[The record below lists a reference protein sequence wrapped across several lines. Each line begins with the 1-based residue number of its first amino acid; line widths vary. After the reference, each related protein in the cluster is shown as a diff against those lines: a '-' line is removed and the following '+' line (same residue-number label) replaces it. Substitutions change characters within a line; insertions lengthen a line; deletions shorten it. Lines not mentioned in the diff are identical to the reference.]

1 MKKKTGIIMFQGTG
15 SGVGK
20 SVLAA
25 GFCRLLKNRGLRV
38 LPFKAQNMA
47 LNSGVTPEGL
57 EMGRAQIVQAEACGV
72 FPDVRMN
79 PVLLKPQGSG
89 VSQLI
94 RMGKVVRNCSAREY
108 YTMAEENFRIAKEA
122 FDSLKSEADWIV
134 MEGAGSPAEINLQ
147 ATDIVNMRMAEY
159 AGAKVILIGDIDRG
173 GVFAWLKGTYDLI
186 QTRHR
191 PLLHGMLINKFRGDV
206 SLLEPGIK
214 QFNQIVPLPVLGVI
228 PWREM
233 KLEDEDSQNLQSKIV
248 PDAKLEIAIIRLP
261 YISNFTD
268 FDPLKQISGISVRF
282 VNSVPELE
290 SADLIIIPGS
300 KNTLYDL
307 RFLHQKGFAEK
318 LKQIC
323 GRTWILGICGGFQMI
338 GEKVDDPENMESSRK
353 SGKFD
358 PAEKNDTTGKSDSV
372 VKSGSGD
379 CESGLGLLPMKTV
392 LAGNKKLVRRE
403 YQGQNWL
410 AGLNWTGYEIHLG
423 QTKFHENPQEPFVEA
438 EFPEAHEASLGVIE
452 RKRKIIGTYIHG
464 WLESPEVIQKLFAL
478 LTSETFDIPFS
489 FQETKEREMDELALF
504 LEEHCEV
511 EKILR
516 N

>member
-1 MKKKTGIIMFQGTG
+1 MPNILMFQGTG

-25 GFCRLLKNRGLRV
+25 GFCRLLKNRGFRV

-79 PVLLKPQGSG
+79 PILLKPQGSG

-94 RMGKVVRNCSAREY
+94 SMGKVVRNCSAREY
-108 YTMAEENFRIAKEA
+108 YTMAEENFRIAKQA
-122 FDSLKSEADWIV
+122 FDSLKTEADWIV

-159 AGAKVILIGDIDRG
+159 AEAKVMLIGDIDRG

-186 QTRHR
+186 QAQHR
-191 PLLHGMLINKFRGDV
+191 SLLQGMLINKFRGDV
-206 SLLEPGIK
+206 SLLEPGIE
-214 QFNQIVPLPVLGVI
+214 QFNQIVPVPVLGVI

-233 KLEDEDSQNLQSKIV
+233 LLEDEDSQNLQSKID
-248 PDAKLEIAIIRLP
+248 PEAKLDVAIIRLP
-261 YISNFTD
+261 HISNFTD

-282 VNSVPELE
+282 VTSVPDLE
-290 SADLIIIPGS
+290 SADLIILPGS
-300 KNTLYDL
+300 KNTLFDL
-307 RFLHQKGFAEK
+307 RYLHEKGFAEK
-318 LKQIC
+318 LNQLS
-323 GRTWILGICGGFQMI
+323 GRTWILGICGGFQML
-338 GEKVDDPENMESSRK
+338 GEAVEDPNNMESSGA
-353 SGKFD
+353 SGE
-358 PAEKNDTTGKSDSV
+358 AETSGTG
-372 VKSGSGD
+372 G
-379 CESGLGLLPMKTV
+379 CESGLGLLPMTTV
-392 LAGNKKLVRRE
+392 LEGDKKLVRRR
-403 YQGQNWL
+403 YKGINWL
-410 AGLNWTGYEIHLG
+410 NGLDWSGYEIHLG
-423 QTKFHENPQEPFVEA
+423 RTEFHKNPQESFVTEEVTA
-438 EFPEAHEASLGVIE
+438 ANDSSLGVID
-452 RKRKIIGTYIHG
+452 RKQKIIGTYIHG
-464 WLESPEVIQKLFAL
+464 WLESPEVTQKLLAL
-478 LTSETFDIPFS
+478 LTAETFDIPLS

-511 EKILR
+511 EKILA

>member
-1 MKKKTGIIMFQGTG
+1 MPNILMFQGTG

-25 GFCRLLKNRGLRV
+25 GFCRLLKNRGFRV

-79 PVLLKPQGSG
+79 PILLKPQGSG

-108 YTMAEENFRIAKEA
+108 YTMAEENFRIAKQA
-122 FDSLKSEADWIV
+122 FDSLKTEADWIV

-159 AGAKVILIGDIDRG
+159 AGAKVILVGDIDRG

-186 QTRHR
+186 QAQHR
-191 PLLHGMLINKFRGDV
+191 SLLHGMLINKFRGDV
-206 SLLEPGIK
+206 SLLEPGIE
-214 QFNQIVPLPVLGVI
+214 QFNEIVPVPVLGVI

-233 KLEDEDSQNLQSKIV
+233 LLEDEDSQNLQSKID
-248 PDAKLEIAIIRLP
+248 PEAKLDVAIIRLP
-261 YISNFTD
+261 HISNFTD

-282 VNSVPELE
+282 VTSVQDLE
-290 SADLIIIPGS
+290 SADLIILPGS
-300 KNTLYDL
+300 KNTLFDL
-307 RFLHQKGFAEK
+307 RYLHEKGFAEK
-318 LKQIC
+318 LNQLS
-323 GRTWILGICGGFQMI
+323 GRTWILGICGGFQML
-338 GEKVDDPENMESSRK
+338 GEAVEDPNNMESSGA
-353 SGKFD
+353 SGE
-358 PAEKNDTTGKSDSV
+358 AETSGTG
-372 VKSGSGD
+372 G
-379 CESGLGLLPMKTV
+379 CESGLGLLPMTTV
-392 LAGNKKLVRRE
+392 LEGDKKLVRRR
-403 YQGQNWL
+403 YKGINWL
-410 AGLNWTGYEIHLG
+410 NGLDWSGYEIHLG
-423 QTKFHENPQEPFVEA
+423 RTEFHKNPQESFVTEEVTA
-438 EFPEAHEASLGVIE
+438 ANDSSLGVID
-452 RKRKIIGTYIHG
+452 RKQKIIGTYIHG
-464 WLESPEVIQKLFAL
+464 WLESPEVTQKLLAL
-478 LTSETFDIPFS
+478 LTAETFDIPLS

-511 EKILR
+511 EKILA

>member
-1 MKKKTGIIMFQGTG
+1 MPNILMFQGTG

-25 GFCRLLKNRGLRV
+25 GFCRLLKNRGFRV

-79 PVLLKPQGSG
+79 PILLKPQDSG

-108 YTMAEENFRIAKEA
+108 YTMAEENFRIAKQA
-122 FDSLKSEADWIV
+122 FDSLKTEADWIV

-159 AGAKVILIGDIDRG
+159 AGAKVILVGDIDRG

-186 QTRHR
+186 QAQHR
-191 PLLHGMLINKFRGDV
+191 SLLHGMLINKFRGDV
-206 SLLEPGIK
+206 SLLEPGIE
-214 QFNQIVPLPVLGVI
+214 QFNEIVPVPVLGVI

-233 KLEDEDSQNLQSKIV
+233 LLEDEDSQNLQSKID
-248 PDAKLEIAIIRLP
+248 PEAKLDVAIIRLP
-261 YISNFTD
+261 HISNFTD

-282 VNSVPELE
+282 VTSVPDLE
-290 SADLIIIPGS
+290 SADLIILPGS
-300 KNTLYDL
+300 KNTLFDL
-307 RFLHQKGFAEK
+307 RFLNEKGFAEK
-318 LKQIC
+318 LNQLS
-323 GRTWILGICGGFQMI
+323 GRTWILGICGGFQML
-338 GEKVDDPENMESSRK
+338 GEAVEDPNNMESSGA
-353 SGKFD
+353 SGE
-358 PAEKNDTTGKSDSV
+358 AETSGTG
-372 VKSGSGD
+372 G
-379 CESGLGLLPMKTV
+379 CESGLGLLPMTTV
-392 LAGNKKLVRRE
+392 LEGDKKLVRRR
-403 YQGQNWL
+403 YKGINWL
-410 AGLNWTGYEIHLG
+410 NGLDWSGYEIHLG
-423 QTKFHENPQEPFVEA
+423 RTEFHKNPQESIVTEEVTA
-438 EFPEAHEASLGVIE
+438 ANDSSLGVID
-452 RKRKIIGTYIHG
+452 RKQKIIGTYIHG
-464 WLESPEVIQKLFAL
+464 WLESPEVTKKLLAL
-478 LTSETFDIPFS
+478 LTAETFDIPLS

-511 EKILR
+511 EKILA

>member
-1 MKKKTGIIMFQGTG
+1 
-15 SGVGK
+15 
-20 SVLAA
+20 
-25 GFCRLLKNRGLRV
+25 
-38 LPFKAQNMA
+38 
-47 LNSGVTPEGL
+47 
-57 EMGRAQIVQAEACGV
+57 
-72 FPDVRMN
+72 VRT
-79 PVLLKPQGSG
+79 
-89 VSQLI
+89 
-94 RMGKVVRNCSAREY
+94 CSAREY

-122 FDSLKSEADWIV
+122 FDSLKTEADWIV

-186 QTRHR
+186 QAQHR

-206 SLLEPGIK
+206 SLLQPGIE
-214 QFNQIVPLPVLGVI
+214 QFKQIVPVPVMGVI

-248 PDAKLEIAIIRLP
+248 PDAKLEVAIIRLP

-268 FDPLKQISGISVRF
+268 FDPLKQLSGISVRF
-282 VNSVPELE
+282 VNSVAELE
-290 SADLIIIPGS
+290 SAELIIIPGS

-318 LKQIC
+318 LKQLS
-323 GRTWILGICGGFQMI
+323 GHTWILGICGGFQML
-338 GEKVDDPENMESSRK
+338 GEKVDDPENMESSGK
-353 SGKFD
+353 SG
-358 PAEKNDTTGKSDSV
+358 TGDS
-372 VKSGSGD
+372 
-379 CESGLGLLPMKTV
+379 EYGLGLLPMKTV
-392 LAGNKKLVRRE
+392 LAGDKKLVRRE

-423 QTKFHENPQEPFVEA
+423 QTEFHDNPQEPFVV
-438 EFPEAHEASLGVIE
+438 PEVPELHKAALGVIE

-464 WLESPEVIQKLFAL
+464 WLESPEIIQKLFAL
-478 LTSETFDIPFS
+478 LSSETFDIPFS
-489 FQETKEREMDELALF
+489 FQENKEREMDELALF
-504 LEEHCEV
+504 LEEHCDV
-511 EKILR
+511 EKILQ

>member
-1 MKKKTGIIMFQGTG
+1 MPNILMFQGTG

-25 GFCRLLKNRGLRV
+25 GFCRLLKNRGFRV

-79 PVLLKPQGSG
+79 PILLKPQGSG

-94 RMGKVVRNCSAREY
+94 SMGKVVRNCSAREY
-108 YTMAEENFRIAKEA
+108 YTMAEENFRIAKQA
-122 FDSLKSEADWIV
+122 FDSLKTEADWIV

-159 AGAKVILIGDIDRG
+159 AGAKVILVGDIDRG

-186 QTRHR
+186 QAQHR
-191 PLLHGMLINKFRGDV
+191 SLLQGMLINKFRGDV
-206 SLLEPGIK
+206 SLLESGIE
-214 QFNQIVPLPVLGVI
+214 QFNQIVPVPVLGVI

-233 KLEDEDSQNLQSKIV
+233 LLEDEDSQNLQSKID
-248 PDAKLEIAIIRLP
+248 PEAKLDVAIIRLP
-261 YISNFTD
+261 HISNFTD

-282 VNSVPELE
+282 VNRIPDLE
-290 SADLIIIPGS
+290 SADLIILPGS
-300 KNTLYDL
+300 KNTLFDL
-307 RFLHQKGFAEK
+307 RFLHEKGFAEK
-318 LKQIC
+318 LNQLS
-323 GRTWILGICGGFQMI
+323 GRTWILGICGGFQML
-338 GEKVDDPENMESSRK
+338 GEAVEDPNNMESSGA
-353 SGKFD
+353 SGE
-358 PAEKNDTTGKSDSV
+358 AETSGTG
-372 VKSGSGD
+372 G
-379 CESGLGLLPMKTV
+379 CESGLGLLPMTTV
-392 LAGNKKLVRRE
+392 LEGDKKLVRRR
-403 YQGQNWL
+403 YKGINWL
-410 AGLNWTGYEIHLG
+410 NGLDWSGYEIHLG
-423 QTKFHENPQEPFVEA
+423 CTEFHKNQQESFVTEEVTTA
-438 EFPEAHEASLGVIE
+438 NDSSLGVID
-452 RKRKIIGTYIHG
+452 RKQKIIGTYIHG
-464 WLESPEVIQKLFAL
+464 LLESPEVTQKLLAL
-478 LTSETFDIPFS
+478 LTAETFDIPLS

-511 EKILR
+511 EKILA

>member
-1 MKKKTGIIMFQGTG
+1 MPNILMFQGTG

-25 GFCRLLKNRGLRV
+25 GFCRLLKNRGFRV

-79 PVLLKPQGSG
+79 PILLKPQGSG

-108 YTMAEENFRIAKEA
+108 YTMAEENFRIAKQA
-122 FDSLKSEADWIV
+122 FDSLKTEADWIV

-159 AGAKVILIGDIDRG
+159 AGAKVILVGDIDRG

-186 QTRHR
+186 QAQHR
-191 PLLHGMLINKFRGDV
+191 SLLQGMLINKFRGDV
-206 SLLEPGIK
+206 SLLESGIE
-214 QFNQIVPLPVLGVI
+214 QFNEIVPVPVLGVI

-233 KLEDEDSQNLQSKIV
+233 LLEDEDSQNLQSKID
-248 PDAKLEIAIIRLP
+248 PEAKLDVAIIRLP
-261 YISNFTD
+261 HISNFTD

-282 VNSVPELE
+282 VTSVPDLE
-290 SADLIIIPGS
+290 SADLIILPGS
-300 KNTLYDL
+300 KNTLFDL
-307 RFLHQKGFAEK
+307 RYLHEKGFAEK
-318 LKQIC
+318 LNQLS
-323 GRTWILGICGGFQMI
+323 GRTWILGICGGFQML
-338 GEKVDDPENMESSRK
+338 GEAVEDPNNMESSGA
-353 SGKFD
+353 SGE
-358 PAEKNDTTGKSDSV
+358 AESSGTG
-372 VKSGSGD
+372 G
-379 CESGLGLLPMKTV
+379 CESGLGLLPMTTV
-392 LAGNKKLVRRE
+392 LEGDKKLVRRR
-403 YQGQNWL
+403 YKGINWL
-410 AGLNWTGYEIHLG
+410 NGLDWSGYEIHLG
-423 QTKFHENPQEPFVEA
+423 RTEFHKNPQESFVTEEVTA
-438 EFPEAHEASLGVIE
+438 ANDSSLGVID
-452 RKRKIIGTYIHG
+452 RKQKIIGTYIHG
-464 WLESPEVIQKLFAL
+464 WLESPEVTQKLLAL
-478 LTSETFDIPFS
+478 LTAETFDIPLS

-511 EKILR
+511 EKILA

>member
-1 MKKKTGIIMFQGTG
+1 MPNILMFQGTG

-25 GFCRLLKNRGLRV
+25 GFCRLLKNRGFRV

-57 EMGRAQIVQAEACGV
+57 EMGRAQIVQAEACSV

-79 PVLLKPQGSG
+79 PILLKPQGYG

-108 YTMAEENFRIAKEA
+108 YTMAEENFRIAKQA
-122 FDSLKSEADWIV
+122 FDSLKTEADWIV

-159 AGAKVILIGDIDRG
+159 AGAKVILVGDIDRG

-186 QTRHR
+186 QAQHR
-191 PLLHGMLINKFRGDV
+191 SLLHGMLINKFRGDV
-206 SLLEPGIK
+206 SLLESGIE
-214 QFNQIVPLPVLGVI
+214 QFNEIVPVPVLGVI

-233 KLEDEDSQNLQSKIV
+233 LLEDEDSQNLQSKID
-248 PDAKLEIAIIRLP
+248 PEAKLDVAIIRLP
-261 YISNFTD
+261 HISNFTD

-282 VNSVPELE
+282 VTSVPDLE
-290 SADLIIIPGS
+290 SADLIILPGS
-300 KNTLYDL
+300 KNTLFDL
-307 RFLHQKGFAEK
+307 RFLNEKGFAEK
-318 LKQIC
+318 LNQLS
-323 GRTWILGICGGFQMI
+323 GRTWILGICGGFQML
-338 GEKVDDPENMESSRK
+338 GEAVEDPNNMESSGA
-353 SGKFD
+353 SGE
-358 PAEKNDTTGKSDSV
+358 AETSGTG
-372 VKSGSGD
+372 G
-379 CESGLGLLPMKTV
+379 CESGLGLLPMTTV
-392 LAGNKKLVRRE
+392 LEGDKKLVRRR
-403 YQGQNWL
+403 YKGINWL
-410 AGLNWTGYEIHLG
+410 NGLDWSGYEIHLG
-423 QTKFHENPQEPFVEA
+423 RTEFHKNPKESFVTEEVTA
-438 EFPEAHEASLGVIE
+438 ANDSSLGVID
-452 RKRKIIGTYIHG
+452 RKQKIIGTYIHG
-464 WLESPEVIQKLFAL
+464 WLESPEVTKKLLAL
-478 LTSETFDIPFS
+478 LTAETFDIPLS

-511 EKILR
+511 EKILA

>member
-1 MKKKTGIIMFQGTG
+1 MPNILMFQGTG

-25 GFCRLLKNRGLRV
+25 GFCRLLKNRGFRV

-79 PVLLKPQGSG
+79 PILLKPQGSG

-94 RMGKVVRNCSAREY
+94 CMGKVVSTCSAREY
-108 YTMAEENFRIAKEA
+108 YTLAEDNFRIAKQA
-122 FDSLKSEADWIV
+122 FDSLKTEADWIV

-159 AGAKVILIGDIDRG
+159 AGAKVILVGDIDRG

-186 QTRHR
+186 QAQHR
-191 PLLHGMLINKFRGDV
+191 SLLHGMLINKFRGDV
-206 SLLEPGIK
+206 SLLEPGIE
-214 QFNQIVPLPVLGVI
+214 QFNQIVPVPVLGVI

-233 KLEDEDSQNLQSKIV
+233 LLEDEDSQNLQSKID
-248 PDAKLEIAIIRLP
+248 PEAKLDVAIIRLP
-261 YISNFTD
+261 HISNFTD

-282 VNSVPELE
+282 VTSVPDLE
-290 SADLIIIPGS
+290 SADLIILPGS
-300 KNTLYDL
+300 KNTLFDL
-307 RFLHQKGFAEK
+307 RYLHEKGFAEK
-318 LKQIC
+318 LNQLS
-323 GRTWILGICGGFQMI
+323 GRTWILGICGGFQML
-338 GEKVDDPENMESSRK
+338 GEAVEDPNNMESSGA
-353 SGKFD
+353 SGE
-358 PAEKNDTTGKSDSV
+358 AETSGTG
-372 VKSGSGD
+372 G
-379 CESGLGLLPMKTV
+379 CESGLGLLPMTTV
-392 LAGNKKLVRRE
+392 LEGDKKLVRRR
-403 YQGQNWL
+403 YKGINWL
-410 AGLNWTGYEIHLG
+410 NGLDWSGYEIHLG
-423 QTKFHENPQEPFVEA
+423 RTEFHKNPQESFVTEEVTA
-438 EFPEAHEASLGVIE
+438 ANDSSLGVID
-452 RKRKIIGTYIHG
+452 RKQKIIGTYIHG
-464 WLESPEVIQKLFAL
+464 LLESPEVTQKLLAL
-478 LTSETFDIPFS
+478 LTAETFDIPLS

-511 EKILR
+511 EKILA

>member
-1 MKKKTGIIMFQGTG
+1 MPNILMFQGTG

-25 GFCRLLKNRGLRV
+25 GFCRLLKNRGFRV

-57 EMGRAQIVQAEACGV
+57 EMGRAQIVQAEACSV

-79 PVLLKPQGSG
+79 PILLKPQGSG

-108 YTMAEENFRIAKEA
+108 YTMAEENFRIAKQA
-122 FDSLKSEADWIV
+122 FDSLKTEADWIV

-159 AGAKVILIGDIDRG
+159 AGAKVILVGDIDRG

-186 QTRHR
+186 QAQHR
-191 PLLHGMLINKFRGDV
+191 SLLHGMLINKFRGDV
-206 SLLEPGIK
+206 SLLEPGIE
-214 QFNQIVPLPVLGVI
+214 QFNEIVPVPVLGVI

-233 KLEDEDSQNLQSKIV
+233 LLEDEDSQNLQSKID
-248 PDAKLEIAIIRLP
+248 PEAKLDVAIIRLP
-261 YISNFTD
+261 HISNFTD

-282 VNSVPELE
+282 VTSVQDLE
-290 SADLIIIPGS
+290 SADLIILPGS
-300 KNTLYDL
+300 KNTLFDL
-307 RFLHQKGFAEK
+307 RYLHEKGFAEK
-318 LKQIC
+318 LNQLS
-323 GRTWILGICGGFQMI
+323 GRTWILGICGGFQML
-338 GEKVDDPENMESSRK
+338 GEAVEDPNNMESSGESDEAEM
-353 SGKFD
+353 SG
-358 PAEKNDTTGKSDSV
+358 TG
-372 VKSGSGD
+372 G
-379 CESGLGLLPMKTV
+379 CESGLGLLPMTTV
-392 LAGNKKLVRRE
+392 LEGDKKLVRRR
-403 YQGQNWL
+403 YKGINWL
-410 AGLNWTGYEIHLG
+410 NGLDWSGYEIHLG
-423 QTKFHENPQEPFVEA
+423 RTEFHKNQQESIVIEEVTA
-438 EFPEAHEASLGVIE
+438 ANDSSLGVID
-452 RKRKIIGTYIHG
+452 RKQKIIGTYIHG
-464 WLESPEVIQKLFAL
+464 LLESPEVTQKLLAL
-478 LTSETFDIPFS
+478 LTAETFDIPLS

-511 EKILR
+511 EKILA

>member
-1 MKKKTGIIMFQGTG
+1 MPNILMFQGTG

-25 GFCRLLKNRGLRV
+25 GFCRLLKNRGFRV

-79 PVLLKPQGSG
+79 PILLKPQGYG

-108 YTMAEENFRIAKEA
+108 YTMAEENFRIAKQA
-122 FDSLKSEADWIV
+122 FDSLKTEADWIV

-159 AGAKVILIGDIDRG
+159 AGAKVILVGDIDRG

-186 QTRHR
+186 QAQHR
-191 PLLHGMLINKFRGDV
+191 SLLHGMLINKFRGDV
-206 SLLEPGIK
+206 SLLESGIE
-214 QFNQIVPLPVLGVI
+214 QFNEIVPVPVLGVI

-233 KLEDEDSQNLQSKIV
+233 LLEDEDSQNLQSKID
-248 PDAKLEIAIIRLP
+248 PEAKLDVAIIRLP
-261 YISNFTD
+261 HISNFTD

-282 VNSVPELE
+282 VTSVLDLE
-290 SADLIIIPGS
+290 SADLIILPGS
-300 KNTLYDL
+300 KNTLFDL
-307 RFLHQKGFAEK
+307 RFLNEKGFAEK
-318 LKQIC
+318 LNQLS
-323 GRTWILGICGGFQMI
+323 GRTWILGICGGFQML
-338 GEKVDDPENMESSRK
+338 GEAVEDPNNMESSGA
-353 SGKFD
+353 SGE
-358 PAEKNDTTGKSDSV
+358 AETSGTG
-372 VKSGSGD
+372 G
-379 CESGLGLLPMKTV
+379 CESGLGLLPMTTV
-392 LAGNKKLVRRE
+392 LEGDKKLVRRR
-403 YQGQNWL
+403 YKGINWL
-410 AGLNWTGYEIHLG
+410 NGLDWSGYEIHLG
-423 QTKFHENPQEPFVEA
+423 RTEFHKNPQESFVTEEVTA
-438 EFPEAHEASLGVIE
+438 ANDSSLGVID
-452 RKRKIIGTYIHG
+452 RKQKIIGTYIHG
-464 WLESPEVIQKLFAL
+464 LLESPEVTQKLLAL
-478 LTSETFDIPFS
+478 LTAETFDIPLS

-511 EKILR
+511 EKILA

>member
-1 MKKKTGIIMFQGTG
+1 MPNILMFQGTG

-25 GFCRLLKNRGLRV
+25 GFCRLLKNRGFRV

-79 PVLLKPQGSG
+79 PILLKPQGSG

-108 YTMAEENFRIAKEA
+108 YTMAEENFRIAKQA
-122 FDSLKSEADWIV
+122 FDSLKTEADWIV

-159 AGAKVILIGDIDRG
+159 AEAKVMLIGDIDRG

-186 QTRHR
+186 QAQHR
-191 PLLHGMLINKFRGDV
+191 SLLQGMLINKFRGDV
-206 SLLEPGIK
+206 SLLESGIE
-214 QFNQIVPLPVLGVI
+214 QFNEIVPVPVLGVI

-233 KLEDEDSQNLQSKIV
+233 LLEDEDSQNLQSKID
-248 PDAKLEIAIIRLP
+248 PEAKLDVAIIRLP
-261 YISNFTD
+261 HISNFTD

-282 VNSVPELE
+282 VTSVPDLE
-290 SADLIIIPGS
+290 SADLIILPGS
-300 KNTLYDL
+300 KNTLFDL
-307 RFLHQKGFAEK
+307 RYLHEKGFAEK
-318 LKQIC
+318 LNQLS
-323 GRTWILGICGGFQMI
+323 GRTWILGICGGFQML
-338 GEKVDDPENMESSRK
+338 GEAVEDPNNMESSGA
-353 SGKFD
+353 SGE
-358 PAEKNDTTGKSDSV
+358 AETSGTG
-372 VKSGSGD
+372 G
-379 CESGLGLLPMKTV
+379 CESGLGLLPMTTV
-392 LAGNKKLVRRE
+392 LEGDKKLVRRR
-403 YQGQNWL
+403 YKGINWL
-410 AGLNWTGYEIHLG
+410 NGLDWSGYEIHLG
-423 QTKFHENPQEPFVEA
+423 RTEFHKNPQESFVTEEVTA
-438 EFPEAHEASLGVIE
+438 ANDSSLGVID
-452 RKRKIIGTYIHG
+452 RKQKIIGTYIHG
-464 WLESPEVIQKLFAL
+464 LLESPEVTQKLLAL
-478 LTSETFDIPFS
+478 LTAETFDIPLS

-511 EKILR
+511 EKILA

>member
-1 MKKKTGIIMFQGTG
+1 MPNILMFQGTG

-25 GFCRLLKNRGLRV
+25 GFCRLLKNRGFRV

-79 PVLLKPQGSG
+79 PILLKPQGSG

-108 YTMAEENFRIAKEA
+108 YTMAEENFRIAKQA
-122 FDSLKSEADWIV
+122 FDSLKTEADWIV

-159 AGAKVILIGDIDRG
+159 AGAKVILVGDIDRG

-186 QTRHR
+186 QAQHR
-191 PLLHGMLINKFRGDV
+191 SLLQGMLINKFRGDV
-206 SLLEPGIK
+206 SLLESGIE
-214 QFNQIVPLPVLGVI
+214 QFNEIVPVPVLGVI

-233 KLEDEDSQNLQSKIV
+233 LLEDEDSQNLQSKID
-248 PDAKLEIAIIRLP
+248 PEAKLDVAIIRLP
-261 YISNFTD
+261 HISNFTD
-268 FDPLKQISGISVRF
+268 FDPLKQIYGISVRF
-282 VNSVPELE
+282 VTSVQDLE
-290 SADLIIIPGS
+290 SADLIILPGS
-300 KNTLYDL
+300 KNTLFDL
-307 RFLHQKGFAEK
+307 RYLHEKGFAEK
-318 LKQIC
+318 LNQLS
-323 GRTWILGICGGFQMI
+323 GRIWILGICGGFQML
-338 GEKVDDPENMESSRK
+338 GEAVEDPNNMESSGE
-353 SGKFD
+353 SGQ
-358 PAEKNDTTGKSDSV
+358 AEMSGTG
-372 VKSGSGD
+372 G
-379 CESGLGLLPMKTV
+379 CESGLGLLPMTTV
-392 LAGNKKLVRRE
+392 LEGDKKLVRRR
-403 YQGQNWL
+403 YKGINWL
-410 AGLNWTGYEIHLG
+410 NGLDWSGYEIHLG
-423 QTKFHENPQEPFVEA
+423 RTEFHKNPQESFVTEKVTA
-438 EFPEAHEASLGVIE
+438 ANDSSLGVID
-452 RKRKIIGTYIHG
+452 RKQKIIGTYIHG
-464 WLESPEVIQKLFAL
+464 LLESPEVTQKLLAL
-478 LTSETFDIPFS
+478 LTAETFDIPLS

-511 EKILR
+511 EKILA

>member
-1 MKKKTGIIMFQGTG
+1 MPNILMFQGTG

-25 GFCRLLKNRGLRV
+25 GFCRLLKNRGFRV

-79 PVLLKPQGSG
+79 PILLKPQGSG

-108 YTMAEENFRIAKEA
+108 YTMAEENFRIAKQA
-122 FDSLKSEADWIV
+122 FDSLKTEADWIV

-159 AGAKVILIGDIDRG
+159 AGAKVILVGDIDRG

-186 QTRHR
+186 QAQHR
-191 PLLHGMLINKFRGDV
+191 SLLHGMLINKFRGDV
-206 SLLEPGIK
+206 SLLEPGIE
-214 QFNQIVPLPVLGVI
+214 QFNEIVPVPVLGVI

-233 KLEDEDSQNLQSKIV
+233 ELEDEDSQNLQSKIV
-248 PDAKLEIAIIRLP
+248 PDAKLEVGIIRLP
-261 YISNFTD
+261 HISNFTD

-282 VNSVPELE
+282 VTSVPDLE
-290 SADLIIIPGS
+290 SADLIILPGS
-300 KNTLYDL
+300 KNTLFDL
-307 RFLHQKGFAEK
+307 RYLHEKGFAEK
-318 LKQIC
+318 LNQLS
-323 GRTWILGICGGFQMI
+323 GRTWILGICGGFQML
-338 GEKVDDPENMESSRK
+338 GEAVEDPNNMESSGA
-353 SGKFD
+353 SGE
-358 PAEKNDTTGKSDSV
+358 AETSGTG
-372 VKSGSGD
+372 G
-379 CESGLGLLPMKTV
+379 CESGLGLLPMTTV
-392 LAGNKKLVRRE
+392 LEGDKKLVRRR
-403 YQGQNWL
+403 YKGINWL
-410 AGLNWTGYEIHLG
+410 NGLDWSGYEIHLG
-423 QTKFHENPQEPFVEA
+423 RTEFHKNPQESFVTEEVTA
-438 EFPEAHEASLGVIE
+438 ANDSSLGVID
-452 RKRKIIGTYIHG
+452 RKQKIIGTYIHG
-464 WLESPEVIQKLFAL
+464 LLESPEVTQKLLAL
-478 LTSETFDIPFS
+478 LTAETFDIPLS

-511 EKILR
+511 EKILA

>member
-1 MKKKTGIIMFQGTG
+1 MSNILMFQGTG

-25 GFCRLLKNRGLRV
+25 GFCRLLKNRGFRV

-79 PVLLKPQGSG
+79 PILLKPQGAG

-108 YTMAEENFRIAKEA
+108 YTMAEENFRIAKQA
-122 FDSLKSEADWIV
+122 FDSLKTEADWIV

-159 AGAKVILIGDIDRG
+159 AGAKVILVGDIDRG

-186 QTRHR
+186 QAQHR
-191 PLLHGMLINKFRGDV
+191 SLLQGMLINKFRGDV
-206 SLLEPGIK
+206 SLLESGIE
-214 QFNQIVPLPVLGVI
+214 QFNEIVPVPVLGVI

-233 KLEDEDSQNLQSKIV
+233 LLEDEDSQNLQSKID
-248 PDAKLEIAIIRLP
+248 PEAKLDVAIIRLP
-261 YISNFTD
+261 HISNFTD

-282 VNSVPELE
+282 VTSVPDLE
-290 SADLIIIPGS
+290 SADLIILPGS
-300 KNTLYDL
+300 KNTLFDL
-307 RFLHQKGFAEK
+307 RFLNEKGFAEK
-318 LKQIC
+318 LNQLS
-323 GRTWILGICGGFQMI
+323 GRTWILGICGGFQML
-338 GEKVDDPENMESSRK
+338 GEAVEDPNNMESSGVFGEAGT
-353 SGKFD
+353 SG
-358 PAEKNDTTGKSDSV
+358 T
-372 VKSGSGD
+372 GD
-379 CESGLGLLPMKTV
+379 CESGLGLLPMTTV
-392 LAGNKKLVRRE
+392 LEGDKKLVRRR
-403 YQGQNWL
+403 YKGINWL
-410 AGLNWTGYEIHLG
+410 NGLDWTGYEIHLG
-423 QTKFHENPQEPFVEA
+423 RTEFHKNPKESFVTEEVTA
-438 EFPEAHEASLGVIE
+438 ANDSSMGVID
-452 RKRKIIGTYIHG
+452 RKQKIIGTYIHG
-464 WLESPEVIQKLFAL
+464 WLESPEVTKKLLAL
-478 LTSETFDIPFS
+478 LTAETFDIPLS

-511 EKILR
+511 EKILA

>member
-1 MKKKTGIIMFQGTG
+1 MPNILMFQGTG

-25 GFCRLLKNRGLRV
+25 GFCRLLKNRGFRV

-47 LNSGVTPEGL
+47 LNSGVTSEGL

-79 PVLLKPQGSG
+79 PILLKPQGSG

-108 YTMAEENFRIAKEA
+108 YTMAEENFRIAKQA
-122 FDSLKSEADWIV
+122 FDSLKTEADWIV

-159 AGAKVILIGDIDRG
+159 AGAKVILVGDIDRG

-186 QTRHR
+186 QAQHR
-191 PLLHGMLINKFRGDV
+191 SLLHGMLINKFRGDV
-206 SLLEPGIK
+206 SLLEPGIE
-214 QFNQIVPLPVLGVI
+214 QFNEIVPVPVLGVI

-233 KLEDEDSQNLQSKIV
+233 LLEDEDSQNLQSKID
-248 PDAKLEIAIIRLP
+248 PEAKLDVAIIRLP
-261 YISNFTD
+261 HISNFTD

-282 VNSVPELE
+282 VTSVPDLE
-290 SADLIIIPGS
+290 SADLIILPGS
-300 KNTLYDL
+300 KNTLFDL
-307 RFLHQKGFAEK
+307 RYLHEKGFAEK
-318 LKQIC
+318 LNQLS
-323 GRTWILGICGGFQMI
+323 GRTWILGICGGFQML
-338 GEKVDDPENMESSRK
+338 GEAVEDPNNMESSGA
-353 SGKFD
+353 SGE
-358 PAEKNDTTGKSDSV
+358 AETSGTG
-372 VKSGSGD
+372 G
-379 CESGLGLLPMKTV
+379 CESGLGLLPMTTV
-392 LAGNKKLVRRE
+392 LEGDKKLVRRR
-403 YQGQNWL
+403 YKGINWL
-410 AGLNWTGYEIHLG
+410 NGLDWSGYEIHLG
-423 QTKFHENPQEPFVEA
+423 RTEFHKNPQESFVTEEVTA
-438 EFPEAHEASLGVIE
+438 ANDSSLGVID
-452 RKRKIIGTYIHG
+452 RKQKIIGTYIHG
-464 WLESPEVIQKLFAL
+464 LLESPEVTQKLLAL
-478 LTSETFDIPFS
+478 LTAETFDIPLS

-511 EKILR
+511 EKILA